1 MPSILPERPSVPQ
14 LKARIFK
21 ASNGCGSG
29 FVAAG
34 VMARGATQKQALL
47 QCCFGPAPRL
57 VSSKPVSPQQQPT
70 TTKSGSCYTLPRQHY
85 HYPFPSSLSRN
96 LSHFEFQHPLMAPCR
111 TLVVPW
117 CVGMFLRLRIGLG
130 VRRTWR
136 KLEKTCSALKLQCRK
151 GDTIQDLWE
160 LEFFI
165 SCAFLGIRIPSSMWE
180 QRCGNRQGS
189 KAAVYSRYNKN

>member
-1 MPSILPERPSVPQ
+1 MCCLRLATLECRKSLAAKGYTLANAHEIKHEKPQKHAKTRAKLHGSTPLCSGDYCRNCTLRNSELRHSYPLRPP
-14 LKARIFK
+14 
-21 ASNGCGSG
+21 
-29 FVAAG
+29 
-34 VMARGATQKQALL
+34 KQD
-47 QCCFGPAPRL
+47 L
-57 VSSKPVSPQQQPT
+57 VS
-70 TTKSGSCYTLPRQHY
+70 
-85 HYPFPSSLSRN
+85 LSTRG

-117 CVGMFLRLRIGLG
+117 CVGIFLQLRIGLG

-136 KLEKTCSALKLQCRK
+136 KLEKTCSTFKLQCRK

>member
-57 VSSKPVSPQQQPT
+57 VSSKPVSPLQQHT

-96 LSHFEFQHPLMAPCR
+96 LNHFFEFHFKASEAIRGSVMHLIRLVFSHLVGSYLLYWHNCGVVTNSRQP
-111 TLVVPW
+111 TLPGRVFQLSYSGGVAGTNSRVPT
-117 CVGMFLRLRIGLG
+117 GLLRVDSPTPFTHGRSGW
-130 VRRTWR
+130 TNSCN
-136 KLEKTCSALKLQCRK
+136 TAK
-151 GDTIQDLWE
+151 G
-160 LEFFI
+160 
-165 SCAFLGIRIPSSMWE
+165 
-180 QRCGNRQGS
+180 
-189 KAAVYSRYNKN
+189 

>member
-1 MPSILPERPSVPQ
+1 MADMPRCRPQSGKNSTKAQGTTPESWLTKHPQPVKIKRKLPN
-14 LKARIFK
+14 L
-21 ASNGCGSG
+21 
-29 FVAAG
+29 
-34 VMARGATQKQALL
+34 RGT
-47 QCCFGPAPRL
+47 
-57 VSSKPVSPQQQPT
+57 
-70 TTKSGSCYTLPRQHY
+70 Y
-85 HYPFPSSLSRN
+85 
-96 LSHFEFQHPLMAPCR
+96 FEFQHPLMAPCR

-117 CVGMFLRLRIGLG
+117 CVRRFLRLRIGLG

-136 KLEKTCSALKLQCRK
+136 KLEKTCSTFKLQCRK

>member
-1 MPSILPERPSVPQ
+1 MERAVHSPPEGMHLFCRTGYSRDASGKGEGPFTQLP
-14 LKARIFK
+14 
-21 ASNGCGSG
+21 
-29 FVAAG
+29 
-34 VMARGATQKQALL
+34 
-47 QCCFGPAPRL
+47 
-57 VSSKPVSPQQQPT
+57 
-70 TTKSGSCYTLPRQHY
+70 TLPLEPAQLE
-85 HYPFPSSLSRN
+85 PFF
-96 LSHFEFQHPLMAPCR
+96 FEFQHPLMAPCR

-136 KLEKTCSALKLQCRK
+136 KLEKTCSTFKLQCRK

>member
-1 MPSILPERPSVPQ
+1 MEWSPTPGNLHLPGRVFQLSYSGGVAGTNSRVP
-14 LKARIFK
+14 
-21 ASNGCGSG
+21 
-29 FVAAG
+29 
-34 VMARGATQKQALL
+34 TELL
-47 QCCFGPAPRL
+47 RVDL
-57 VSSKPVSPQQQPT
+57 PT
-70 TTKSGSCYTLPRQHY
+70 
-85 HYPFPSSLSRN
+85 PFTHGRFR
-96 LSHFEFQHPLMAPCR
+96 FEFQHPLMAPCR

-136 KLEKTCSALKLQCRK
+136 KLEKTCSTFKLQCRK

>member
-1 MPSILPERPSVPQ
+1 
-14 LKARIFK
+14 
-21 ASNGCGSG
+21 
-29 FVAAG
+29 
-34 VMARGATQKQALL
+34 
-47 QCCFGPAPRL
+47 
-57 VSSKPVSPQQQPT
+57 
-70 TTKSGSCYTLPRQHY
+70 
-85 HYPFPSSLSRN
+85 
-96 LSHFEFQHPLMAPCR
+96 MAPGR

-136 KLEKTCSALKLQCRK
+136 KLEKTCSTFKLQCRK

-189 KAAVYSRYNKN
+189 KAAVYSRYNKKLTKPNSTTKHSRPSRLCEQKLLGSAGYLLARNLCCAGDPQDT